1 MLTGFFLH
9 LKQFK
14 LPVGTREYLTLL
26 EALQARVVSLSID
39 DFYALARL
47 TLVKDEQHYD
57 RFDLAFASYF
67 KGVEAIFDVRTGIP
81 EDWLRREFERVLTD
95 EQKRK
100 IEALGGWDKLMETFR
115 QRLEEQ
121 RGLHSGMLCGRKRN
135 GPGKPGRLTRS
146 TAGSTRLRGPPACDR
161 TVTRCRSRF
170 VRSISDG
177 SGYLR
182 SPWIRSP

>member
-1 MLTGFFLH
+1 M
-9 LKQFK
+9 
-14 LPVGTREYLTLL
+14 REYLTLL

-95 EQKRK
+95 EQKRE

-121 RGLHSGMLCGRKRN
+121 RGPARRRQEMDRHRRN
-135 GPGKPGRLTRS
+135 EPVR
-146 TAGSTRLRGPPACDR
+146 RLRLQPRRHPRR
-161 TVTRCRSRF
+161 TGAGRGAQRGQGLGRARF
-170 VRSISDG
+170 PQPRRRRRDQH
-177 SGYLR
+177 
-182 SPWIRSP
+182 P